1 MSFQLPEYI
10 KNYLSS
16 AKYRKPFDSFV
27 SNGTFYAQLN
37 YQWMDYM
44 QTVVRPCIAYSTA
57 SVDGNI
63 NSLLSTSAGLAIT
76 KGATRLIVGD
86 KIFFNGD
93 DEACKFLSDIWSP
106 QTNFNRILSRAVN
119 FMFVG
124 GTSVL
129 KANRDA
135 RGRNTLSVSR
145 IDRTMISTD
154 ENGEITSAVFFIS
167 LLSKM
172 RNDVETT
179 YWLVEERKYNEFG
192 DSVIVYK
199 VFSKSGTE
207 KSPVMP
213 DSGLKGI
220 VFERLPKKVQAELR
234 ALGITETNTELPL
247 PCRDGLGVWLLS
259 RTATNSC
266 IPDAPLG
273 DPLLYGALDL
283 LWSIDVVF
291 SGSLTD
297 VLNGEGKILVPKQF
311 LQDTLNRLQAQYP
324 GTEFKVTTTE
334 LNTYHDD
341 SFVYVMPSMFDK
353 DKMSPTPI
361 QFDIRAEQY
370 GKMWEMYE
378 RAACV
383 RAGFS
388 PTSIF
393 PYLTPDNSTKTATEV
408 TAEENLTRASVREIH
423 GLIIPVLNRALREI
437 LYQEGFS
444 DDVQIQLTDYI
455 GNKMQFDDNVRQNLT
470 AGLIPQEIAV
480 KQVNNLTE
488 SETQEYMAKIRID
501 EKRNDPYDGLSEEY
515 QGILNDNSEQTAQLP
530 SVGVG
535 RSGSGNTGDGAQ
547 GIPETDT
554 ETANKPFNR

>member
-1 MSFQLPEYI
+1 MSFKLPEYLS
-10 KNYLSS
+10 NYLNSV
-16 AKYRKPFDSFV
+16 KYRKPFDNFV
-27 SNGTFYAQLN
+27 SNGTFYSQLN

-44 QTVVRPCIAYSTA
+44 QNVVRPCIAYSTA

-63 NSLLSTSAGLAIT
+63 NSLLSTSTGLSIV
-76 KGATRLIVGD
+76 KGVTRLIIGD

-93 DEACKFLSDIWSP
+93 DESCKFLSDIWSP
-106 QTNFNRILSRAVN
+106 QTNFNRVLNRAVN
-119 FMFVG
+119 FMLTG
-124 GTSVL
+124 GTAVL
-129 KANRDA
+129 KINRDE
-135 RGRNTLSVSR
+135 RGRNILSASR
-145 IDRTMISTD
+145 IDRTMVSTD
-154 ENGEITSAVFFIS
+154 ENGEVTSVVFFIS

-172 RNDVETT
+172 KNTVENT
-179 YWLVEERKYNEFG
+179 YWLTEERKYNDYGE
-192 DSVIVYK
+192 SVIIYK
-199 VFSKSGTE
+199 VFCKSGTE
-207 KSPVMP
+207 KNPVLP
-213 DSGLKGI
+213 DSELKGI
-220 VFERLPKKVQAELR
+220 RFDRLPTRIQSELKK
-234 ALGITETNTELPL
+234 LGITQTNVELPL
-247 PCRDGLGVWLLS
+247 PVRDGLGVWLLS

-273 DPLLYGALDL
+273 DPLLYGTLDL

-324 GTEFKVTTTE
+324 GTEFKVTTAE
-334 LNTYHDD
+334 LNTYRDD

-370 GKMWEMYE
+370 GKMWELYE

-393 PYLTPDNSTKTATEV
+393 PYLVPDNSTKTATEV

-423 GLIIPVLNRALREI
+423 GLITPVINRALKEI
-437 LYQEGFS
+437 LYQENFS

-455 GNKMQFDDNVRQNLT
+455 GNKMQVDENVRQNLT

-488 SETQEYMAKIRID
+488 AETQEYMAKIRID
-501 EKRNDPYDGLSEEY
+501 EKRNNPYDGLSEEY

-535 RSGSGNTGDGAQ
+535 RSGSGDTGDGAQ
-547 GIPETDT
+547 GIPKTNSET
-554 ETANKPFNR
+554 EN